1 MAVEDYLKEI
11 KDGTDESIPEFDI
24 EYFEG
29 KDFEV
34 STIKGQSCHL
44 CGYDLF
50 FGFKMVKRP
59 NGPSEKVPC
68 RYTLNATDFPAWEGD
83 KNGQIRQNH
92 KKSVLPE
99 IMFKLVRAKIVGNI
113 MGTVI
118 KKSESKSKK

>member
-11 KDGTDESIPEFDI
+11 KDGTDEPLPEFDI

-34 STIKGQSCHL
+34 STLKGQSCHL

-68 RYTLNATDFPAWEGD
+68 RYTLKAADFVPKGS
-83 KNGQIRQNH
+83 

-118 KKSESKSKK
+118 EKSESKPEPEPESKFKK

>member
-11 KDGTDESIPEFDI
+11 KDGTDEPIPEFDI
-24 EYFEG
+24 KYFEG

-34 STIKGQSCHL
+34 STLKGQSCHL

-59 NGPSEKVPC
+59 NGPSEKVAC
-68 RYTLNATDFPAWEGD
+68 RYTLKAADFPALDGA
-83 KNGQIRQNH
+83 

-99 IMFKLVRAKIVGNI
+99 IMFKLVRAKVVGNI

-118 KKSESKSKK
+118 EKPKSKKEPKSKK